1 MTKNFYRL
9 YLQAIIAPFWLAIN
23 PLCGGSRVKDFLRLR
38 YTVQLPKYSAM
49 GCCSSATVL
58 PFDLQES
65 FQEQDGLDFVT
76 MDSKDLNQTLIR
88 LDPYVETSVLSFAGT
103 NRREP
108 GPFFNYMLGP
118 ELEVIKRKDADS
130 WTAEDDNKEYHS
142 KLDMRRKAIDR
153 LMAVALV
160 SSGVLPPLGGF
171 VVAKADGGPRID
183 GNVLAVE
190 TTNDTYTK
198 IRGSGTTGH
207 SIPAA
212 HVAIRFYPSGYKKDP
227 FSWRF
232 KQMKIFTSIP
242 KELGGKDRIPDD
254 YAWDTKSQA
263 GKNFWS
269 RGNALEFIPSMKK
282 RFMKN
287 APFVYV
293 GVVSVAPEAQG
304 QGLCS
309 RLMRGINAV
318 ADKLGWACY
327 LETGSKRL
335 ESVYER

>member
-1 MTKNFYRL
+1 MPVN
-9 YLQAIIAPFWLAIN
+9 
-23 PLCGGSRVKDFLRLR
+23 
-38 YTVQLPKYSAM
+38 
-49 GCCSSATVL
+49 
-58 PFDLQES
+58 LQEI
-65 FQEQDGLDFVT
+65 FQEQDGLDFVH
-76 MDSKDLNQTLIR
+76 MDSKDLKQTLIR
-88 LDPYVETSVLSFAGT
+88 VDPYVETSVLSFAGT

-108 GPFFNYMLGP
+108 GPAFNWMIGP
-118 ELEVIKRKDADS
+118 EIEVIKRNDPDA
-130 WTAEDDNKEYHS
+130 WAAEANDKEYLS
-142 KLDMRRKAIDR
+142 KLETRHKAFDR
-153 LMAVALV
+153 LMAAALV
-160 SSGVLPPLGGF
+160 SITVLPPHGGF

-183 GNVLAVE
+183 GNVLAVQ

-227 FSWRF
+227 FSWLL
-232 KQMKIFTSIP
+232 KQMNMLKSAP
-242 KELGGKDRIPDD
+242 EEVGGKDRLSED
-254 YAWDTKSQA
+254 YAMGTKAPA
-263 GKNFWS
+263 GKNCWS
-269 RGNALEFIPSMKK
+269 RLQLVENIMGPVKK
-282 RFMKN
+282 RFMRN
-287 APFVYV
+287 TPFVYV

-335 ESVYER
+335 ESVYERYGYKTVHVETTSAKCDRDTDWTSLLMIRPATAVGE